1 MNTAVSDTPTP
12 NTSTEEGKKTSAYLP
27 ETRVISGMRASGKL
41 HLGHYFGALQNWVKL
56 QDDYQCFYF
65 VANWHGL
72 TTHYQSPQVVEESC
86 MDMLVDWLA
95 AGIDPQKSVIFIQS
109 QLPQHAELH
118 LLLSMITPVSW
129 LERVPSYKEQRQ
141 QIKDKDL
148 STFGFLGY
156 PLLQSA
162 DILIYRS
169 TWVPVGED
177 QAAHIEITRE
187 IARRFNRI
195 YGNDDKTKKRLE
207 HLLKIMPKHKE
218 FTDKRR
224 SYLQQGDKDAYT
236 VAREILLEGNYA
248 PDDLLILLGY
258 LDDTG
263 KIILPLPQALI
274 GKFSK
279 MPGTDGRK
287 MSKSYNNTILLRDTE
302 DEITK
307 KIKVMP
313 TDPARVRRND
323 KGDPE
328 KCPVGTWHKIYSDEA
343 TLKWVDTGCRTA
355 GIGCLDCK
363 KALSDKVCE
372 EQKPFLERA
381 AVYMDDKA
389 QLIQVMKD
397 GRAKAEAEAETTMKQ
412 VRDLMGVGV

>member
-1 MNTAVSDTPTP
+1 MQQEPAS
-12 NTSTEEGKKTSAYLP
+12 TSNYLP

-56 QDDYQCFYF
+56 QKDHQCFYF

-86 MDMLVDWLA
+86 MDMLIDWLA
-95 AGIDPQKSVIFIQS
+95 AGVDPQKSVIFIQS

-118 LLLSMITPVSW
+118 LLLSMITPISW
-129 LERVPSYKEQRQ
+129 LERIPSYKEQRQ

-148 STFGFLGY
+148 STYGFLGY

-162 DILIYRS
+162 DILMYRS

-177 QAAHIEITRE
+177 QASHIEITRE
-187 IARRFNRI
+187 IARRFNHI
-195 YGNDDKTKKRLE
+195 YGNDDKSKQRLE
-207 HLLKIMPKHKE
+207 QLLKSMPEQKE
-218 FTDKRR
+218 FQDKRR
-224 SYLQQGDKDAYT
+224 SYLEQGDKSSYT
-236 VAREILLEGNYA
+236 DAREMLLSGNYDS
-248 PDDLLILLGY
+248 DDLLILLGY

-287 MSKSYNNTILLRDTE
+287 MSKSYKNTILLRDNE
-302 DEITK
+302 DEINK

-313 TDPARVRRND
+313 TDPARVKRTD
-323 KGDPE
+323 KGNPE
-328 KCPVGTWHKIYSDEA
+328 KCPVWEWHKIYSDDD
-343 TLKWVDTGCRTA
+343 TRKWVDEGCRSA
-355 GIGCLDCK
+355 GIGCLECK
-363 KALSDKVCE
+363 QRLSDRVCA
-372 EQKPFLERA
+372 EQQPFLQRA
-381 AVYMDDKA
+381 AVYESDKA
-389 QLIQVMKD
+389 QLLKIIEE
-397 GRAKAEAEAETTMKQ
+397 GRAKATEEAEQTLQQ
-412 VRDLMGVGV
+412 VRGLMGVGI